1 MIPIYRWR
9 ISKDGGHPFVVH
21 PVYKDDLSLNYEKES
36 QQRFFR
42 AKLSSKIDFVADD
55 ANRIIEAPFE
65 TKFTLILDMS
75 RDMGLTF
82 EPYYIS
88 QFHMTDCTI
97 NYDDRKVSVQ
107 PEAQDRY
114 NNVLAGLDKEYNL
127 IELAPAIQPIRLTK
141 RPMFQL
147 YSAGESI
154 CTCLCGGQAFEV
166 DMADTSEERV
176 QECGFASVDAGWEFN
191 FQNPPVAGFGQP
203 FIGFFHG
210 VGSEF
215 WATDTT
221 YYLTYFEWSEPIV
234 GSRYIQNHN
243 GIRVVQTST
252 GTTLWEFD
260 QYKVTLWEN
269 DFYEIP
275 AELTFSGNPQLTAYR
290 ATYGMYGRMV
300 MDRNDVQGWNVSEL
314 RTDDVVSNNRNYHYS
329 TPFTDFTATQSSRT
343 SQSPTKWGRNDA
355 GLYFLPPDDV
365 HEWYPV
371 GRSQWVNTSVWVQY
385 SANMANIEL
394 QGRKEFTLKDAF
406 PIWSVIKVL
415 LAKVAPDVTHEGT
428 SEYSDWLYG
437 NARGIALFG
446 GDIRLFM
453 SPKSNI
459 IVGEYQEPAMKAP
472 VTLGEVLK
480 MLRNMYG
487 CYWFID
493 EQNRLRIE
501 HIEWFKNGGSYDGEP
516 VVGINLTK
524 IFNVRNSKDW
534 AYCTN
539 EIKFKKE
546 DMAAR
551 YEYDWMDDSTEL
563 FNGAID
569 INSTFVKEDKVEE
582 VTISGYTSD
591 VDYML
596 MAADMCSKDGF
607 ALLGAR
613 LVSGVYAVPIV
624 NLGFGNTG
632 KSVQNYYL
640 SMAFLLD
647 NYLTYDMPAWS
658 IEINDVQATANGI
671 QRNRQQQLK
680 FPAGLEDIDFN
691 KLIRTHIG
699 DGEIDRLE
707 MSLSSRM
714 AKVQLNYNTYDRE

>member
-1 MIPIYRWR
+1 
-9 ISKDGGHPFVVH
+9 VVH

-55 ANRIIEAPFE
+55 ADRIIEAPFE
-65 TKFTLILDMS
+65 TKFTLLLDMS
-75 RDMGLTF
+75 SDMGLTF
-82 EPYYIS
+82 SQYYAC
-88 QFHMTDCTI
+88 QFYKTDCTI

-114 NNVLAGLDKEYNL
+114 NDVLAGLDKEYNL

-147 YSAGESI
+147 YNVGESI

-166 DMADTSEERV
+166 DMFETSEERV
-176 QECGFASVDAGWEFN
+176 IECGFGSMNAGWEFN
-191 FQNPPVAGFGQP
+191 FQNPPVAGFGSP
-203 FIGFFHG
+203 FIGFNHG
-210 VGSEF
+210 DGSEF

-221 YYLTYFEWSEPIV
+221 YYLKYYQYQEGAYFT
-234 GSRYIQNHN
+234 N
-243 GIRVVQTST
+243 GVNIIETAT
-252 GTTLWEFD
+252 GTVKWNFEQTGIYAYQD
-260 QYKVTLWEN
+260 IPP
-269 DFYEIP
+269 EI
-275 AELTFSGNPQLTAYR
+275 TFSGDQQLTAYK
-290 ATYGMYGRMV
+290 ASYGMYGRMV
-300 MDRNDVQGWNVSEL
+300 TDRNDVQGWNVNEL
-314 RTDDVVSNNRNYHYS
+314 RSDDVVSNNRNYHYS
-329 TPFTDFTATQSSRT
+329 TPFTGFTATQSSRT

-385 SANMANIEL
+385 SAYMANIEL

-437 NARGIALFG
+437 NARGLAVFG
-446 GDIRLFM
+446 GDIRLFV

-472 VTLGEVLK
+472 ATLGGVLK
-480 MLRNMYG
+480 MLRDMYG
-487 CYWFID
+487 CYWFVD

-501 HIEWFKNGGSYDGEP
+501 HIQWFKNGGSYTGEP

-539 EIKFKKE
+539 EVKFKKE

-569 INSTFVKEDKVEE
+569 INSTFVKGDKVEE

-658 IEINDVQATANGI
+658 IEINDVQATAKGI
-671 QRNRQQQLK
+671 QRNKQQQLK

-707 MSLSSRM
+707 MSLTSRM

>member
-9 ISKDGGHPFVVH
+9 ISKDGGYPFVVH

-42 AKLSSKIDFVADD
+42 AKLSSKIDFIAEDADM
-55 ANRIIEAPFE
+55 IIAAPFE
-65 TKFTLILDMS
+65 TKFTLLLDMS
-75 RDMGLTF
+75 SDMGLTF
-82 EPYYIS
+82 SQYYAS
-88 QFHMTDCTI
+88 QFYKTDCTI

-114 NNVLAGLDKEYNL
+114 NDVLAGLDKEYNL
-127 IELAPAIQPIRLTK
+127 IELAPAIQPIQLTK

-147 YSAGESI
+147 YNTGESF
-154 CTCLCGGQAFEV
+154 CNCFCGGQSFEV

-176 QECGFASVDAGWEFN
+176 RECGFRSMDASWEFN
-191 FQNPPVAGFGQP
+191 FPNPPIAGFSQP
-203 FIGFFHG
+203 FVGLFHG
-210 VGSEF
+210 NGSEF

-221 YYLTYFEWSEPIV
+221 YYLVYYEDGGTT
-234 GSRYIQNHN
+234 N
-243 GIRVVQTST
+243 GILIKEKAT
-252 GTTLWEFD
+252 GRTLW
-260 QYKVTLWEN
+260 QYEQ
-269 DFYEIP
+269 FHYPGYEDIP
-275 AELTFSGNPQLTAYR
+275 AEFTFSGNPQLTVYKA
-290 ATYGMYGRMV
+290 AFGIYGRLV
-300 MDRNDVQGWNVSEL
+300 TDRDDVQGWNVSKL
-314 RTDDVVSNNRNYHYS
+314 STDDVVANNRNYHYS
-329 TPFTDFTATQSSRT
+329 VPFTDFTTTQSVRT
-343 SQSPTKWGRNDA
+343 SVEPTKWGRNDA
-355 GLYFLPPDDV
+355 GQYFLPPDDT

-371 GRSQWVNTSVWVQY
+371 GRSQWVNVSVWVQY
-385 SANMANIEL
+385 STDMASIEI
-394 QGRKEFTLKDAF
+394 QGRKEFMLKDAF
-406 PIWSVIKVL
+406 PVWSVIEVL
-415 LAKVAPDVTHEGT
+415 LNKVAPSVTHKGT
-428 SEYSDWLYG
+428 SAYSDFLYG
-437 NARGIALFG
+437 TARGQAIFG
-446 GDIRLFM
+446 GDIQLYLA
-453 SPKSNI
+453 PKSNI

-501 HIEWFKNGGSYDGEP
+501 HIDWFKRGGSYTGEP

-546 DMAAR
+546 DMPAR
-551 YEYDWMDDSTEL
+551 YEYEWMDDCTEV
-563 FNGAID
+563 FNGTID
-569 INSTFVKEDKVEE
+569 VLSTFVKDDKVEE
-582 VTISGYTSD
+582 VTVSGYTSD

-596 MAADMCSKDGF
+596 MAPNMCSKDGF
-607 ALLGAR
+607 ALLGAK

-632 KSVQNYYL
+632 KSIQNYYL
-640 SMAFLLD
+640 SMAFLLP
-647 NYLTYDMPAWS
+647 NYLISDMPAWN
-658 IEINDVQATANGI
+658 IEINDVQAIANGI

-680 FPAGLEDIDFN
+680 FPAGLENIDFN